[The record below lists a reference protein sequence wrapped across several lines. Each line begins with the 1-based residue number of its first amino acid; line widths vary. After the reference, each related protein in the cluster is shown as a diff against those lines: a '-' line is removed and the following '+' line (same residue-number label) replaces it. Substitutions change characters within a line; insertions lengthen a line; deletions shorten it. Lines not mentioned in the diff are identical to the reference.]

1 MTSCSSHPLLEAGL
15 LKNEQMA
22 DLFGD
27 DEHSDKRHLNEENEA
42 FRKKWFPLDL
52 FGILLLHQKSNFL
65 MSLTKFRKHLR
76 NPVSMFH
83 R

>member
-1 MTSCSSHPLLEAGL
+1 MNLSSRKQELCRDVMTSCSSHPLLEAGL

-42 FRKKWFPLDL
+42 FRKK
-52 FGILLLHQKSNFL
+52 
-65 MSLTKFRKHLR
+65 
-76 NPVSMFH
+76 
-83 R
+83 